1 MIQHS
6 IEMTYEQF
14 KKRVADGRKKDTSYI
29 ETIAQGRVWSG
40 NDAITNGLI
49 DRFGGLQDAVDCAAR
64 LAKTSDYRLREFPEP
79 QNIFDRILGSSSSD
93 NYSSKMKAEIGKD
106 NFKIY
111 NELIRIRQMTNT
123 TQTRLPF
130 EFFIH

>member
-1 MIQHS
+1 LI
-6 IEMTYEQF
+6 
-14 KKRVADGRKKDTSYI
+14 
-29 ETIAQGRVWSG
+29 G

-64 LAKTSDYRLREFPEP
+64 LAKTSDYRLREFPAP
-79 QNIFDRILGSSSSD
+79 QNIFDRILGSSSD
-93 NYSSKMKAEIGKD
+93 NYSSKMKEGLGNE

>member
-1 MIQHS
+1 
-6 IEMTYEQF
+6 
-14 KKRVADGRKKDTSYI
+14 
-29 ETIAQGRVWSG
+29 
-40 NDAITNGLI
+40 LI

-64 LAKTSDYRLREFPEP
+64 LAKTSDYRLRELPEP
-79 QNIFDRILGSSSSD
+79 QNIFDRILGSSTSD
-93 NYSSKMKAEIGKD
+93 NYSSKIKAELGKE

-123 TQTRLPF
+123 SQTRLPF